1 MPDQTSFV
9 KPDILTNNK
18 ITINTF
24 LKQTYDGAKKQAAP
38 GVTLIQDGVSFIKE
52 EFSFFYHEAG
62 LSLHKMALPV
72 NNFLKDLA
80 QIENELLQEISKDS
94 PHYVLMNK
102 VMIPVEIVL
111 SEMMEENY

>member
-1 MPDQTSFV
+1 MPDQASFV

-24 LKQTYDGAKKQAAP
+24 LKQSYEGAMQQTAL
-38 GVTLIQDGVSFIKE
+38 GVTLIQDGASFIKE
-52 EFSFFYHEAG
+52 EFSVFYHETG
-62 LSLHKMALPV
+62 ILLCNMALPV

-94 PHYVLMNK
+94 PHYVIMNK
-102 VMIPVEIVL
+102 EMIPVEIVL
-111 SEMMEENY
+111 SKMMEENY

>member
-24 LKQTYDGAKKQAAP
+24 LKQSYYGAKKQAAL
-38 GVTLIQDGVSFIKE
+38 GVTLIQDGASYIKE
-52 EFSFFYHEAG
+52 EFSVFYHETG

-72 NNFLKDLA
+72 NNFLNDLA
-80 QIENELLQEISKDS
+80 QIENELLQEISKNS

-102 VMIPVEIVL
+102 EMIPVEIVL